1 MGVVDKRVMWRRL
14 IIVIVA
20 MAVLL
25 GGVAAWNAIKAHFI
39 QKFMVKNAQQP
50 QTVSTEVV
58 SYSQWQ
64 PQVTALGSLR
74 AVHGVEVT
82 TQVAGMVASVDF
94 RSGQTAR
101 TGQVLVQLNAAPD
114 IAKLHS
120 LQAVAHYAALTYQR
134 DILQYKA
141 QAIGKATLDA
151 ATADWKS
158 AVAQAA
164 AQAALVA
171 EETVRAPFN
180 GRLGITT
187 VNPGEYLQPGTAI
200 VSLESLDP
208 IFVDFRLP
216 QSDLSRIRV
225 GEPARVRTDA
235 FPGKTFTGR
244 VTSIDSLVD
253 PSTRNFEAEA
263 TITNPQ
269 RLLRPG
275 MFVDTAV
282 DSGAKRRYLT
292 LPQTAIT
299 YNPYGNTVFVVH
311 KDPGP
316 KARISVEQVFVTLGP
331 TRGDQVAVLQGLKAG
346 DIIVTSGQLK
356 LKNGSA
362 VTINNSVQP
371 LNNPNPSPQEE

>member
-1 MGVVDKRVMWRRL
+1 MDKRVMWWRL
-14 IIVIVA
+14 ILVIAV
-20 MAVLL
+20 MVVLL
-25 GGVAAWNAIKAHFI
+25 GGVAAFNAIKAHFI
-39 QKFMVKNAQQP
+39 HQFMVKNAEQP
-50 QTVSTEVV
+50 QTVSTAVV
-58 SYSQWQ
+58 SYSPWQ
-64 PQVTALGSLR
+64 PQVTAVGSLR

-82 TQVAGMVASVDF
+82 TQVAGMVQSVDF

-114 IAKLHS
+114 IAKLHA
-120 LQAVAHYAALTYQR
+120 LQAAAHYAALTYQR

-158 AVAQAA
+158 AEAQAA

-171 EETVRAPFN
+171 EETVRAPFA

-225 GEPARVRTDA
+225 GQSARVRTDA

-263 TITNPQ
+263 TIANPQ

-282 DSGAKRRYLT
+282 DSGAKRPYLT

-299 YNPYGNTVFVVH
+299 YNPYGDTVFVVH
-311 KDPGP
+311 EDRGP
-316 KARISVEQVFVTLGP
+316 KARITVEQVFVTLGP
-331 TRGDQVAVLQGLKAG
+331 TRGDQVAVLKGLKAG

-356 LKNGSA
+356 LRNGSI

-371 LNNPNPSPQEE
+371 LNSPNPSPQEE

>member
-1 MGVVDKRVMWRRL
+1 MDKRVMWWRL
-14 IIVIVA
+14 ILVIAV
-20 MAVLL
+20 MVVLL
-25 GGVAAWNAIKAHFI
+25 GGVAAFNAIKAHFI
-39 QKFMVKNAQQP
+39 HQFMVKNAEQP
-50 QTVSTEVV
+50 QTVSTAVV
-58 SYSQWQ
+58 SYSPWQ
-64 PQVTALGSLR
+64 PQVTAVGSLR

-82 TQVAGMVASVDF
+82 TQVAGMVQSVDF

-101 TGQVLVQLNAAPD
+101 SGQVLVQLNAAPD
-114 IAKLHS
+114 IAKLHA
-120 LQAVAHYAALTYQR
+120 LQAAAHYAALTYQR

-158 AVAQAA
+158 AEAQVA

-171 EETVRAPFN
+171 EETVRAPFA

-225 GEPARVRTDA
+225 GQSARVRTDA

-244 VTSIDSLVD
+244 VTSIDPLVD

-263 TITNPQ
+263 TIANPQ

-282 DSGAKRRYLT
+282 DSGAKRPYLT

-311 KDPGP
+311 EDRGP
-316 KARISVEQVFVTLGP
+316 KARITVEQVFVTLGP
-331 TRGDQVAVLQGLKAG
+331 TRGDQVAVLKGLKAG

-356 LKNGSA
+356 LRNGSI

-371 LNNPNPSPQEE
+371 LNSPNPSPQEE

>member
-1 MGVVDKRVMWRRL
+1 VVDKRVMWWRL
-14 IIVIVA
+14 IIVL
-20 MAVLL
+20 AVMVILL
-25 GGVAAWNAIKAHFI
+25 GAVAAFNAVKAHFI
-39 QKFMVKNAQQP
+39 HKFMVKNAAQP
-50 QTVSTEVV
+50 QTVSTAVV

-64 PQVTALGSLR
+64 PRVTAVGSLR

-82 TQVAGMVASVDF
+82 TQVAGMVQSVDF

-114 IAKLHS
+114 LAKLHA
-120 LQAVAHYAALTYQR
+120 LQAAAHYAALTYQR

-158 AVAQAA
+158 AEAQAA

-171 EETVRAPFN
+171 EETVRAPFA

-187 VNPGEYLQPGTAI
+187 VNPGAYLQPGTAI

-216 QSDLSRIRV
+216 QSDLARVRV
-225 GEPARVRTDA
+225 GEPARVTTDV

-263 TITNPQ
+263 TIANPQ

-282 DSGAKRRYLT
+282 DSGAQRRYLT

-311 KDPGP
+311 KGPGP
-316 KARISVEQVFVTLGP
+316 NARLSVAQVFVTLGP
-331 TRGDQVAVLQGLKAG
+331 TRGDQVAVLKGLKAG

-356 LKNGSA
+356 LKNSST

>member
-39 QKFMVKNAQQP
+39 HKFMVKNAQQP

-225 GEPARVRTDA
+225 GESARVTTDA

-311 KDPGP
+311 KDPAP
-316 KARISVEQVFVTLGP
+316 KARITVEQVFVTLGP